1 MGRTLLKLSL
11 NDWIYFL
18 EVTKMI
24 VIGAALFLC
33 GLVML
38 ISPGTVYQFT
48 ESWKNN
54 RDGEPSDLYKLT
66 TRIEGGILLIV
77 GIVLLVMRF
86 SG

>member
-1 MGRTLLKLSL
+1 MKLSL

-38 ISPGTVYQFT
+38 ISPGTVYQIT

-77 GIVLLVMRF
+77 GIVLFVMRF

>member
-1 MGRTLLKLSL
+1 MEKTLLKLVL
-11 NDWIYFL
+11 NDWYFL

-24 VIGAALFLC
+24 VIGATLFLC

-38 ISPGTVYQFT
+38 ISPRTIYQIT

-54 RDGEPSDLYKLT
+54 RDGEPSDLYRVT

-77 GIVLLVMRF
+77 GIVLLVVRF

>member
-1 MGRTLLKLSL
+1 
-11 NDWIYFL
+11 
-18 EVTKMI
+18 MI

-77 GIVLLVMRF
+77 GIVLFVMRF

>member
-1 MGRTLLKLSL
+1 MVRTLLKPVL
-11 NDWIYFL
+11 NDWIYSL

-24 VIGAALFLC
+24 VIGTAFSLC
-33 GLVML
+33 RLVML
-38 ISPGTVYQFT
+38 ISPGTVYQIT

-54 RDGEPSDLYKLT
+54 RDGEPSDLYRLT

-77 GIVLLVMRF
+77 GIVLFAMRF

>member
-1 MGRTLLKLSL
+1 MKPVLDDR
-11 NDWIYFL
+11 IYSQ

-24 VIGAALFLC
+24 VIGAAFSLC
-33 GLVML
+33 GLIML
-38 ISPGTVYQFT
+38 ISPRTVYQIT

-54 RDGEPSDLYKLT
+54 RDGEPSDLYRVT

>member
-1 MGRTLLKLSL
+1 MKLSL

-24 VIGAALFLC
+24 VIGAAFSLC
-33 GLVML
+33 GLIML
-38 ISPGTVYQFT
+38 ISPRTVYQIT

>member
-1 MGRTLLKLSL
+1 MKLSL

-77 GIVLLVMRF
+77 GIVLFVMRF